1 LWRSS
6 FLKNLEK
13 VSIPKYQNNDK
24 KGSKN
29 NKPATGVSVFQ
40 KTA

>member
-1 LWRSS
+1 MKKSIG
-6 FLKNLEK
+6 
-13 VSIPKYQNNDK
+13 IPKYQGYDK

-29 NKPATGVSVFQ
+29 NKPATGVFQ

>member
-1 LWRSS
+1 L
-6 FLKNLEK
+6 NLQAFQK
-13 VSIPKYQNNDK
+13 HRVTWK